1 MAAGLAWCRSP
12 RGPYFS
18 LLVQRK
24 VGKRNTPRRSA
35 RRCAAGAQSRREFSD
50 GASCPGRKRR
60 TSLCAALRVLPAGTA
75 GPKGPQKPARTDPA
89 CTPLPWLFG
98 VPMRHGEW
106 VGQNPQGAVM
116 DDGVSVWHRDVPYGN
131 SRPARGPG
139 ARSAEGVPP
148 GVCFFDSFFAQA
160 KKECPLRRAA
170 PSPKRGRPVP
180 QGHKTRAHSGSGY
193 NRARLED
200 TDSVVPHPNPSPAGR
215 GAQMLGEGL

>member
-1 MAAGLAWCRSP
+1 MRGNEVRASERSRPSNIHTERYALKVHEREAFNPRWCQTWCRSP

-75 GPKGPQKPARTDPA
+75 GPKGPQKRARTDPA
-89 CTPLPWLFG
+89 CAPLPWLFG

-116 DDGVSVWHRDVPYGN
+116 DDGVFVWHRDVPYGN

-139 ARSAEGVPP
+139 A
-148 GVCFFDSFFAQA
+148 
-160 KKECPLRRAA
+160 KRRAGRLGCVSLILSLHKQRKNASAASGAMCEKEDPSRQA
-170 PSPKRGRPVP
+170 P
-180 QGHKTRAHSGSGY
+180 
-193 NRARLED
+193 
-200 TDSVVPHPNPSPAGR
+200 
-215 GAQMLGEGL
+215 

>member
-1 MAAGLAWCRSP
+1 MAPLAAEA
-12 RGPYFS
+12 
-18 LLVQRK
+18 LLFFACAKKSRQKKHPPAVRPPQ
-24 VGKRNTPRRSA
+24 
-35 RRCAAGAQSRREFSD
+35 AAGAQSRREFSD

-106 VGQNPQGAVM
+106 AGQNPQGAVM

-139 ARSAEGVPP
+139 A
-148 GVCFFDSFFAQA
+148 Q
-160 KKECPLRRAA
+160 RRACRLGCVSLILSLHKQSKNASAASGAMCEKEDPSRQA
-170 PSPKRGRPVP
+170 P
-180 QGHKTRAHSGSGY
+180 
-193 NRARLED
+193 
-200 TDSVVPHPNPSPAGR
+200 
-215 GAQMLGEGL
+215 